1 MLVVGREG
9 MNRSV
14 DGDTVAIELFPE
26 SEWCSPSGLVL
37 SEESDPTEEQPDD
50 SVGQGEMGPV
60 AENVER
66 AVIIKKNETVP
77 TGQPIFIVFNK
88 LHY

>member
-1 MLVVGREG
+1 

-14 DGDTVAIELFPE
+14 DGDTVALELLPE
-26 SEWCSPSGLVL
+26 SQWLSPSGLVL
-37 SEESDPTEEQPDD
+37 AEESDPTEEQADE

-77 TGQPIFIVFNK
+77 TGMINFFLSI
-88 LHY
+88 